1 MKINK
6 VIGAGILFIIIG
18 VVLLAL
24 ANIPIRMLTYHLPE
38 GNCSFKHP
46 SNWSVKTTKETL
58 EFPAG
63 FFDQSEAKNVR
74 VITVDLFDPE
84 TTISIRFVFMP
95 LSEPFDLFGYAT
107 GMGTLNEKVWPEYR
121 LWELGEVNIN
131 GVSAVR
137 RIESY
142 RIDDNKGSSIRP
154 LVVTYFQGSRG
165 LYSFQLV
172 DPLWPELEQ
181 EMIVYENL
189 METFRILE

>member
-1 MKINK
+1 MRINK
-6 VIGAGILFIIIG
+6 VIWLGIFFVAIG
-18 VVLLAL
+18 LILLIQ
-24 ANIPIRMLTYHLPE
+24 ANIPIRILTYYLPE
-38 GNCSFKHP
+38 GNCSFEYP
-46 SNWSVKTTKETL
+46 SNWSVKTTREIL

-63 FFDQSEAKNVR
+63 SFSQNEAKDVR
-74 VITVDLFDPE
+74 VITVDFFDPE
-84 TTISIRFVFMP
+84 TTISIRFVFIP
-95 LSEPFDLFGYAT
+95 FGESFDLLNVAT
-107 GMGTLNEKVWPEYR
+107 DMGSLNEKMWPEYR

-181 EMIVYENL
+181 DMIVYENL
-189 METFRILE
+189 LETFRILE